1 MKTTRAPFKKYMKP
15 ILVLAGFGFMI
26 VYAGG
31 FLHKKTPPDT
41 LLVPPGE
48 PLPEGVELVPVVSS
62 LRSPR
67 VEVIGT
73 TASDRRIQIS
83 ARMSAY
89 VDEVL
94 VGAGDRVTNGQ
105 ALLVLDRRELR
116 EQLAAGE
123 AQLNQAM
130 TEYRRTKQ
138 LFDRNAATDQA
149 MTASQSG
156 YNSAKA
162 EVERIK
168 IMLTYATITSPIDG
182 VVTERKIEAGDLA
195 SPGLV
200 LLSIFDPANMRLE
213 VPVPVRLINKFSLG
227 QKLTAKLDYPE
238 GSYEA
243 EVTEIVGE
251 IDPLTRTRRIK
262 LRLFNT
268 EGKVLPGTYGRIW
281 VDEAPRASIFIP
293 VRAVQSVGQLDMVHV
308 VRDNRMIKRLV
319 RLGGTQEQDV
329 EVLSGLSDGDVIAV
343 IANRE

>member
-1 MKTTRAPFKKYMKP
+1 MKTPQLFVKKYMKP
-15 ILVLAGFGFMI
+15 ILVVAGFGLMI

-31 FLHKKTPPDT
+31 FFHKKTPPDS
-41 LLVPPGE
+41 LHVLPGE
-48 PLPEGVELVPVVSS
+48 PLPEGAELVPVVASQ
-62 LRSPR
+62 RSPR

-73 TASDRRIQIS
+73 TASDRRIQNS

-94 VGAGDRVTNGQ
+94 VGAGDNVTNGQ

-123 AQLNQAM
+123 ARLNQAM

-149 MTASQSG
+149 MTAAQSG
-156 YNSAKA
+156 YHSAKA

-182 VVTERKIEAGDLA
+182 VVTERNIEAGDLA

-200 LLSIFDPANMRLE
+200 LLSIYDPANMRLE
-213 VPVPVRLINKFSLG
+213 VPVPVRLISKFSLG
-227 QKLTAKLDYPE
+227 QKHTARLDYPE
-238 GSYEA
+238 GSYES

-251 IDPLTRTRRIK
+251 IDPLTRTRKIK
-262 LRLFNT
+262 MRLT
-268 EGKVLPGTYGRIW
+268 QTDGKILPGTYGRIW
-281 VDEAPRASIFIP
+281 VDESPRESIFIP
-293 VRAVQSVGQLDMVHV
+293 ARAVQSMGQLDMVYV

-319 RLGGTQEQDV
+319 RLGGIQDHEV
-329 EVLSGLSDGDVIAV
+329 EVLSGLADGDVIAV
-343 IANRE
+343 VAHRE